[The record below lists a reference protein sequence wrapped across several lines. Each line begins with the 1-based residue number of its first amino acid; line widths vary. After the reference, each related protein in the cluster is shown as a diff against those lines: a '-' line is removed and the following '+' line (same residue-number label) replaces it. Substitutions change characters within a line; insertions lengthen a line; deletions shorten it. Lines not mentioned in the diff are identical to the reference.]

1 MLINY
6 WLEGDTS
13 NWFRALNDQDV
24 ESKTKWGAATKR
36 QQGCRSSCKAPREKP
51 RSIASHPP
59 RPPATASPPTYGS
72 PTSETRAA
80 PSQRRVCD
88 AKHGAVF
95 KCKIVWRQ
103 ATGRE
108 SDGTRNAFVAGC
120 NAPQTNSA
128 VFYCLEEQK
137 ELLNS
142 CSLSGRQQAAVTD
155 APQRHGTLLCECVAL
170 GKINPL

>member
-36 QQGCRSSCKAPREKP
+36 QQASRSRGRGCRSSWKAPREKP
-51 RSIASHPP
+51 RSLAA
-59 RPPATASPPTYGS
+59 RPPVRTEAQPVRP
-72 PTSETRAA
+72 E
-80 PSQRRVCD
+80 RVCD
-88 AKHGAVF
+88 AKHGDVF
-95 KCKIVWRQ
+95 KCKIVRRQ

-155 APQRHGTLLCECVAL
+155 APQRHRTLLCDCVAL

>member
-36 QQGCRSSCKAPREKP
+36 QSCSRGRGCKSSWKAPREKP
-51 RSIASHPP
+51 RSIAAHPHP
-59 RPPATASPPTYGS
+59 RRRPPVRTEAQPVRP
-72 PTSETRAA
+72 E
-80 PSQRRVCD
+80 RVCD
-88 AKHGAVF
+88 AKHGDVF

-103 ATGRE
+103 TTGRE

-155 APQRHGTLLCECVAL
+155 APQRHRTLLCDCVAL